1 MACIYKNEGFLPLAI
16 YITTSLSVFLFSL
29 SLHVVLLRIK
39 HMTYF
44 LYKIFLFF
52 PLSLLFLLFCFSF
65 LVIFTWLW
73 YTIMFMQNLEQAMIW
88 IWRRRCKI
96 RALAQLHTT
105 PLFHSLT
112 LWRGLSKIRALARLV
127 ERV

>member
-96 RALAQLHTT
+96 RALAQL
-105 PLFHSLT
+105 
-112 LWRGLSKIRALARLV
+112 V
-127 ERV
+127 ERMWVYTRHLCFTHSHSDAVCLRSGL

>member
-96 RALAQLHTT
+96 RALAQHTT